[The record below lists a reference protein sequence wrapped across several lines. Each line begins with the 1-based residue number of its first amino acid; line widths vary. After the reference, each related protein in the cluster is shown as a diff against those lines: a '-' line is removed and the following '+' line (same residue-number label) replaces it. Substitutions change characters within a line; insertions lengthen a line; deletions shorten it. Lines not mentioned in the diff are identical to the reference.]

1 MTRGTRLMIVFCLF
15 IGVIVLMMDCAK
27 KTMKQ
32 KKHHGEDGAGDGGQG
47 WILPES
53 GDVPATA
60 PG

>member
-1 MTRGTRLMIVFCLF
+1 MTRGMRLMIVFCLF

-32 KKHHGEDGAGDGGQG
+32 KQHHGEDGTGDSQG
-47 WILPES
+47 WYFPES
-53 GDVPATA
+53 GTRPASA